1 MKALQSLDAAP
12 EFTYMVGDH
21 PMDIKMG
28 KDAGTFTVG
37 VLSGYSTTSD
47 LLNAGAD
54 LIVDK
59 AADIISVLL

>member
-1 MKALQSLDAAP
+1 
-12 EFTYMVGDH
+12 
-21 PMDIKMG
+21 MDIKMG

-54 LIVDK
+54 LIVNK
-59 AADIISVLL
+59 AADIIGVLL